1 MHRST
6 FHHLFLIGMTEVEM
20 PRAHRR
26 AASFCQCATP
36 AVSVAVTPA
45 SSTRLREKWHSHI
58 VYSRSPRSSARRH
71 AMDSTAPAAPLPVEF
86 RRGFATLA
94 PSASIDAFGRDVLGV
109 MVRPL
114 PCNYQSGGSA
124 TLAGSRLDIVI
135 TLIDLGP
142 VPCAVLPGSS
152 VDSVVVHG
160 VPAGT
165 YDAAL
170 HLRVVSGGDG
180 GRLDDRPSDGHQ
192 GLLTKVLSGCFGG
205 S

>member
-1 MHRST
+1 VR
-6 FHHLFLIGMTEVEM
+6 L
-20 PRAHRR
+20 A
-26 AASFCQCATP
+26 
-36 AVSVAVTPA
+36 AVSVLGLAIVIGA
-45 SSTRLREKWHSHI
+45 SACH
-58 VYSRSPRSSARRH
+58 
-71 AMDSTAPAAPLPVEF
+71 DSTAPAAPLPVEF

-94 PSASIDAFGRDVLGV
+94 TSASIDAFGRDVLGV

-124 TLAGSRLDIVI
+124 TLADGRLDVVI

-165 YDAAL
+165 FDAAL
-170 HLRVVSGGDG
+170 HLRVVSGATAVDSIIA
-180 GRLDDRPSDGHQ
+180 RQ
-192 GLLTKVLSGCFGG
+192 TVTKG